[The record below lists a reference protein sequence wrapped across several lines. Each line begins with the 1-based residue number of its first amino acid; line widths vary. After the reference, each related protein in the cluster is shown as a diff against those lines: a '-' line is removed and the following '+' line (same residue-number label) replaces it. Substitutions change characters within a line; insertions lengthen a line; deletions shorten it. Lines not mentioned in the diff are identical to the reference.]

1 MRRVRLVIRGF
12 VQGVS
17 YRASAQ
23 DQARRLGLTG
33 WVKNQPDGGVLLEAQ
48 GPADR
53 VDALVTWSKDGP
65 PHAQVEGVDVLE
77 ILVVTGERGFTI
89 QR

>member
-1 MRRVRLVIRGF
+1 MRRVRLVVKGF

-17 YRASAQ
+17 YRANAVHEASQ
-23 DQARRLGLTG
+23 LGLTG

-48 GPADR
+48 GPSDR
-53 VDALVTWSKDGP
+53 LDALVTWCKDGP
-65 PHAQVEGVDVLE
+65 PHAQVEAVEVLDVLL
-77 ILVVTGERGFTI
+77 ITGERGFTI

>member
-1 MRRVRLVIRGF
+1 VRLVIGGI

-17 YRASAQ
+17 YRASAA

-33 WVKNQPDGGVLLEAQ
+33 WVKNQPDGSVLLEAQ
-48 GPADR
+48 GSTDR
-53 VDALVTWSKDGP
+53 IEVLIEWCHRGP
-65 PHAQVEGVDVLE
+65 RFAQVEQVAALDVVAVDTE
-77 ILVVTGERGFTI
+77 HGFSI